1 MSLFKRLFG
10 GAGKET
16 PPAPAAPPETYNG
29 FEIYAEPRREGD
41 QYRVAARIEKD
52 VEGTR
57 KVHSLVRADTMAGY
71 DDAVA
76 ASVNKAKQMIN
87 EQGERLFG

>member
-10 GAGKET
+10 GGGKET
-16 PPAPAAPPETYNG
+16 PPAPAAPPESYKG
-29 FEIYAEPRREGD
+29 FDIFAEPRREGD

-52 VEGTR
+52 VDGTR
-57 KVHSLVRADTMAGY
+57 KVHHLVRADTMAGF
-71 DDAVA
+71 DDACT